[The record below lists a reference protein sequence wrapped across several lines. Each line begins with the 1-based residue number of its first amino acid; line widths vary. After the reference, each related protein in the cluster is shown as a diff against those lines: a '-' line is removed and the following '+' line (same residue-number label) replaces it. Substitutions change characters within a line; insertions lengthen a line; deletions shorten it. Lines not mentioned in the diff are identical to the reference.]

1 MTRALRSLRMT
12 WAPRWLVPTSGLLVL
27 LLSLPAVLPAQSAD
41 ARIRAQREELD
52 RVRRERADLE
62 RRMVNLQGSVHDLRD
77 EVANLEQQRAATE
90 LVIQTLDRQLAAVT
104 SDIELTSNRMA
115 MAEGDL
121 EHRRG
126 TLSKRLVDIY
136 KRGPLYSAEAL
147 LTARS
152 FGELVARYKYLH
164 ELAVHDRALVRRV
177 EALRDDIAR
186 QRGEL
191 VKLRDAVEENRSD
204 KQREEERLAILGRVR
219 STSLQVAQRSTQQ
232 IQDRLSRI
240 RQSEA
245 RLSGVIASIEAE
257 RKRTENTR
265 PNAPRAPS
273 ALKTTDLGKLDW
285 PVDGTFLFRF
295 GRVINPNNTT
305 TRWNGVGIAAAIGTP
320 VKSVAP
326 GTVVSVGQLGTY
338 GLTVIL
344 DHGGGYFSIYA
355 SLNSV
360 PPAIHKGS
368 AIKKGDILGTVGISD
383 PDLKPHLHF
392 EIRTP
397 PNGNAVDPES
407 WLRGTR

>member
-1 MTRALRSLRMT
+1 MTLIVLLFALAAPALR
-12 WAPRWLVPTSGLLVL
+12 
-27 LLSLPAVLPAQSAD
+27 AQSAD
-41 ARIRAQREELD
+41 ARLRSQRDELD
-52 RVRRERADLE
+52 RIRRERAELE

-77 EVANLEQQRAATE
+77 EVTNLEAQRAATE
-90 LVIQTLDRQLAAVT
+90 LVLQTLDRQLAAITVDVEEAT
-104 SDIELTSNRMA
+104 NRMA
-115 MAEGDL
+115 LAEGDL
-121 EHRRG
+121 TYRRSA
-126 TLSKRLVDIY
+126 LSKRLVDIY

-164 ELAVHDRALVRRV
+164 ELALHDRSLVRRV
-177 EALRDDIAR
+177 EALRNDIAR
-186 QRGEL
+186 QRSEL
-191 VKLRDAVEENRSD
+191 VKLRDAVEENRAD
-204 KQREEERLAILGRVR
+204 KQREDERLGILSHMR
-219 STSLQVAQRSTQQ
+219 STSLVQAQRTTQQ
-232 IQDRLSRI
+232 VQERLARI
-240 RQSEA
+240 RQSET
-245 RLSGVIASIEAE
+245 RLSGVLATIEAE
-257 RKRTENTR
+257 RRRTESAR
-265 PNAPRAPS
+265 PNAPRAS
-273 ALKTTDLGKLDW
+273 STLRTTDLGKLDW

-305 TRWNGVGIAAAIGTP
+305 TRWNGVGIAAPIGTA

-360 PPAIHKGS
+360 PAGVHKGS
-368 AIKKGDILGTVGISD
+368 VLRKGDVLGTVGISD

-397 PNGNAVDPES
+397 PNGSAVDPES
-407 WLRGTR
+407 WLRGTRPP

>member
-1 MTRALRSLRMT
+1 MLAFVSLL
-12 WAPRWLVPTSGLLVL
+12 A
-27 LLSLPAVLPAQSAD
+27 LPAMLGAQAAD

-62 RRMVNLQGSVHDLRD
+62 RRMANLQGSVHDLRD
-77 EVANLEQQRAATE
+77 ELANLDRQRAATE
-90 LVIQTLDRQLAAVT
+90 LVLKTLDAQLAAIANDVAVST
-104 SDIELTSNRMA
+104 NRVA

-121 EHRRG
+121 IYRR
-126 TLSKRLVDIY
+126 TALSKRLVDIY
-136 KRGPLYSAEAL
+136 KRGPLRATEAL

-164 ELAVHDRALVRRV
+164 ELAVHDRSLVKRV
-177 EALRDDIAR
+177 EVLRNDIVR
-186 QRGEL
+186 QRADL
-191 VKLRDAVEENRSD
+191 VTLRDAVQENRSD
-204 KQREEERLAILGRVR
+204 KLREEERLAILGRMR
-219 STSLQVAQRSTQQ
+219 SSSLEQAQKSTAQ
-232 IQDRLSRI
+232 IQERLARI
-240 RQSEA
+240 RQSET
-245 RLSGVIASIEAE
+245 RLSGVLASIEAV
-257 RKRTENTR
+257 RRRTESAR
-265 PNAPRAPS
+265 PNAPRAAPTLRT
-273 ALKTTDLGKLDW
+273 ADVGKLDW

-305 TRWNGVGIAAAIGTP
+305 TRWNGVGIAAPLGTP

-326 GTVVSVGQLGTY
+326 GSVVSVGQLGTY

-360 PPAIHKGS
+360 SPSLRKGS
-368 AIKKGDILGTVGISD
+368 ALRKGDVIGTVGISD

-397 PNGNAVDPES
+397 PNGSAVDPES
-407 WLRGTR
+407 WLRGAR

>member
-1 MTRALRSLRMT
+1 
-12 WAPRWLVPTSGLLVL
+12 VL
-27 LLSLPAVLPAQSAD
+27 LMALMLSLPAGVRAQTAE
-41 ARIRAQREELD
+41 ARMRAQRLELD
-52 RVRRERADLE
+52 RVRRERAELE
-62 RRMVNLQGSVHDLRD
+62 RQMVNLQGSVHDLRD
-77 EVANLEQQRAATE
+77 EVENLDHQRVATE
-90 LVIQTLDRQLAAVT
+90 LVLKTLDGQLAAITADVDET
-104 SDIELTSNRMA
+104 TNRMA
-115 MAEGDL
+115 IAEGDL
-121 EHRRG
+121 TLRRS
-126 TLSKRLVDIY
+126 TLSKRLIDIY
-136 KRGPLYSAEAL
+136 KRGPLYEAL

-164 ELAVHDRALVRRV
+164 ELAAHDRALVRRV

-191 VKLRDAVEENRSD
+191 VKLRDAVEMNRAD
-204 KQREEERLAILGRVR
+204 KQREEERLAILGRMR
-219 STSLQVAQRSTQQ
+219 STSLEQAQRSSKQV
-232 IQDRLSRI
+232 QDRLARI
-240 RQSEA
+240 RQSESK
-245 RLSGVIASIEAE
+245 LTGVLASIEAD
-257 RKRTENTR
+257 RRRTENAR
-265 PNAPRAPS
+265 PNAPRTPS
-273 ALKTTDLGKLDW
+273 ALRTTDLGRLDW

-360 PPAIHKGS
+360 QPGVRKGS
-368 AIKKGDILGTVGISD
+368 VLRKGDVLGTVGISD

-407 WLRGTR
+407 WLRGSR

>member
-1 MTRALRSLRMT
+1 MVLAFASLL
-12 WAPRWLVPTSGLLVL
+12 A
-27 LLSLPAVLPAQSAD
+27 LPAMVGAQAAD
-41 ARIRAQREELD
+41 ARIRAQRQELD

-62 RRMVNLQGSVHDLRD
+62 RRMANLQGSVHDLRD
-77 EVANLEQQRAATE
+77 ELANLDRQRVATE
-90 LVIQTLDRQLAAVT
+90 LMLKTLDAQLAAITNDVAQST
-104 SDIELTSNRMA
+104 NRVA

-121 EHRRG
+121 IYRR
-126 TLSKRLVDIY
+126 TALSKRLVDIY
-136 KRGPLYSAEAL
+136 KRGPLRATEAL

-164 ELAVHDRALVRRV
+164 ELAVHDRSLVKRV
-177 EALRDDIAR
+177 EILRNDIVR
-186 QRGEL
+186 QRADL
-191 VKLRDAVEENRSD
+191 VKLRDAVQENRSD
-204 KQREEERLAILGRVR
+204 KLREEERLAILGRMR
-219 STSLQVAQRSTQQ
+219 SSSLEQAQKSTAQ
-232 IQDRLSRI
+232 IQERLARI
-240 RQSEA
+240 RQSES
-245 RLSGVIASIEAE
+245 RLSGVLASIEAE
-257 RKRTENTR
+257 RRRTESAR
-265 PNAPRAPS
+265 PNAPRAAPTLRT
-273 ALKTTDLGKLDW
+273 ADVGKLDW

-305 TRWNGVGIAAAIGTP
+305 TRWNGVGIAAPLGTP

-360 PPAIHKGS
+360 SPSLRKGS
-368 AIKKGDILGTVGISD
+368 ALRKGDVIGTVGISD

-397 PNGNAVDPES
+397 PNGSAVDPES
-407 WLRGTR
+407 WLRGAR

>member
-1 MTRALRSLRMT
+1 
-12 WAPRWLVPTSGLLVL
+12 VL
-27 LLSLPAVLPAQSAD
+27 K
-41 ARIRAQREELD
+41 
-52 RVRRERADLE
+52 
-62 RRMVNLQGSVHDLRD
+62 
-77 EVANLEQQRAATE
+77 
-90 LVIQTLDRQLAAVT
+90 TLDRQLAA
-104 SDIELTSNRMA
+104 ISNDVAETTNRLA

-121 EHRRG
+121 IYRRT
-126 TLSKRLVDIY
+126 TLQKRLVDIY
-136 KRGPLYSAEAL
+136 KRGPLYSTEAL

-164 ELAVHDRALVRRV
+164 ELAVYDGALVRRV
-177 EALRDDIAR
+177 ELLRNDISR

-191 VKLRDAVEENRSD
+191 VKLRDAVEENRGD
-204 KQREEERLAILGRVR
+204 KEREEERLAILTRMR
-219 STSLQVAQRSTQQ
+219 STSLEQAQRSTKQ
-232 IQDRLSRI
+232 IQDRLARI
-240 RQSEA
+240 RESET
-245 RLSGVIASIEAE
+245 RLTTVIASIEAE
-257 RKRTENTR
+257 RRKTESAR
-265 PNAPRAPS
+265 PNAPRTAS
-273 ALKTTDLGKLDW
+273 TLKTTDVGKLDW

-320 VKSVAP
+320 VKSVAA

-360 PPAIHKGS
+360 PPSVKKGTTV
-368 AIKKGDILGTVGISD
+368 KKGDVLGTVGVSD

-397 PNGNAVDPES
+397 PDGKAVDPES
-407 WLRGTR
+407 WLRGGH

>member
-1 MTRALRSLRMT
+1 MLS
-12 WAPRWLVPTSGLLVL
+12 APAT
-27 LLSLPAVLPAQSAD
+27 LPAQTAD
-41 ARIRAQREELD
+41 ARIRTQREELD

-62 RRMVNLQGSVHDLRD
+62 RRMANLQGSVHDLRD
-77 EVANLEQQRAATE
+77 EVANLDRQRIATE
-90 LVIQTLDRQLAAVT
+90 LVLQTLDRQLAAIAKDVEEAT
-104 SDIELTSNRMA
+104 NRMA
-115 MAEGDL
+115 MAEGNL
-121 EHRRG
+121 LYRKN

-136 KRGPLYSAEAL
+136 KRGPLHSAEAL

-177 EALRDDIAR
+177 EALRNDIVR
-186 QRGEL
+186 QRAEL
-191 VKLRDAVEENRSD
+191 VKLRDAVEENRGD
-204 KQREEERLAILGRVR
+204 KQREEERLAILARMR
-219 STSLQVAQRSTQQ
+219 SSSLQQAQRSTQQ
-232 IQDRLSRI
+232 IQERLARI
-240 RQSEA
+240 RQSES
-245 RLSGVIASIEAE
+245 RLSGVIASFEAD
-257 RKRTENTR
+257 RRRTEGTR
-265 PNAPRAPS
+265 RNAPRAVS
-273 ALKTTDLGKLDW
+273 TLKTTDLGTLNW

-305 TRWNGVGIAAAIGTP
+305 TRWNGVGIAAPIGTP

-360 PPAIHKGS
+360 PPAVRKGS
-368 AIKKGDILGTVGISD
+368 AMRKGDVLGTVGISD

-407 WLRGTR
+407 WLRGAR